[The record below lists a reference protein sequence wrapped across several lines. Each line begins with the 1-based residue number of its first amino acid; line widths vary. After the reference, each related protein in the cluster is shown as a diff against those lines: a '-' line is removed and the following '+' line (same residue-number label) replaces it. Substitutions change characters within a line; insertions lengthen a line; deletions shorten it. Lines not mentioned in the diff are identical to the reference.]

1 MKEAAAAS
9 YIRLDAAQQ
18 GIELF
23 RNNVG
28 VLPNQNGT
36 PVRYGLCN
44 ESAAMN
50 REIKSSDY
58 IGIQPVYITP
68 EMVGT
73 IVGVAIAIET
83 KDTDWTFPEPSNK
96 KEYERCVAQS
106 RFHDIVRKAGGRAGF
121 ACTVEEFRK
130 ICRI

>member
-9 YIRLDAAQQ
+9 HIRLDAAQNY
-18 GIELF
+18 IELW

-28 VLPNQNGT
+28 VLKNENGV

-44 ESAAMN
+44 ESADMN

-73 IVGVAIAIET
+73 IVGVFVAVET
-83 KDTDWTFPEPSNK
+83 KETDWTFKPSDK
-96 KEYERCVAQS
+96 RAVAQS
-106 RFHDIVRKAGGRAGF
+106 KFHDIVRKAGGRAGF
-121 ACTVEEFRK
+121 ARTVEEFRK
-130 ICRI
+130 IVKL